1 MIKGLSVIYC
11 IGYYSEDVS
20 VPNPLISMTTNVRH
34 PLISRYLLFLYT
46 VMFISH
52 LFTLFTDSKKDTRRL
67 LIKYIFIWVIIIIAL
82 IHWKIDILLSYV
94 N

>member
-1 MIKGLSVIYC
+1 MNKGFSVIYC

-34 PLISRYLLFLYT
+34 PLISRYLLFLCT

-52 LFTLFTDSKKDTRRL
+52 LFTLFPDSKKDTRRL
-67 LIKYIFIWVIIIIAL
+67 LIKYIFIWVII
-82 IHWKIDILLSYV
+82 LLP
-94 N
+94 